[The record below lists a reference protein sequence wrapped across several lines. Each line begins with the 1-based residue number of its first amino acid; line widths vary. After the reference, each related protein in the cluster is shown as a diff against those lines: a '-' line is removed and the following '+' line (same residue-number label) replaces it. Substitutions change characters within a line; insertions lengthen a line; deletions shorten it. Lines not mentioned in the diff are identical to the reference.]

1 VVERRKKATS
11 LTGAVLRGG
20 AMDDR
25 LTDLEIR
32 YTHLERLLEELSSA
46 VYDERLQRERL
57 EARVKDLEQRLR
69 GVEGSTP
76 DEPPPHY

>member
-1 VVERRKKATS
+1 
-11 LTGAVLRGG
+11 
-20 AMDDR
+20 MDR

-32 YTHLERLLEELSSA
+32 YTHVERLVEELSS
-46 VYDERLQRERL
+46 VLYEERLARERL

-69 GVEGSTP
+69 SAEEPAP